1 MDAAGSPVPD
11 DIVALK
17 ALLAAAEA
25 RADVAEAKLA
35 AACAQASSPPRIK
48 SGVTD
53 IDPQA
58 RLPAHPAQQIDELLP
73 RNWGPAPATKDIA
86 A

>member
-35 AACAQASSPPRIK
+35 AARAKASSPPG
-48 SGVTD
+48 SSPG
-53 IDPQA
+53 
-58 RLPAHPAQQIDELLP
+58 
-73 RNWGPAPATKDIA
+73 
-86 A
+86 

>member
-25 RADVAEAKLA
+25 RRRRRGRTRRRPREGLVT
-35 AACAQASSPPRIK
+35 PRIK

-73 RNWGPAPATKDIA
+73 WNWGPAPATKDIA